1 MYLKLQEPQKWRTYL
16 YYKNRTL
23 RAASFFDLIFDTTL
37 EKEDEIFLIPLTHYT
52 MQCIVY
58 DIGRYCM
65 DIQLKKGLLEF
76 CVLAVLNKSDSY
88 GYQIIK
94 DISACVE
101 ISESTLYPI
110 LKRLEANS
118 YLETYSV
125 EHNSRLRK
133 YYKITNKGKDY
144 IKEFLEEWQQVME
157 IYYFIK
163 GERNYE

>member
-1 MYLKLQEPQKWRTYL
+1 
-16 YYKNRTL
+16 
-23 RAASFFDLIFDTTL
+23 
-37 EKEDEIFLIPLTHYT
+37 
-52 MQCIVY
+52 
-58 DIGRYCM
+58 M

-76 CVLAVLNKSDSY
+76 CVLAVLKKSDSY

-94 DISACVE
+94 DISVCIE

-110 LKRLEANS
+110 LKRLEAGA

-133 YYKITNKGKDY
+133 YYKITDKGKDY
-144 IKEFLEEWQQVME
+144 VKEFLDEWQHVMK

-163 GERNYE
+163 GEQEHE